1 MPKLVHKEWT
11 SKNLDYAVILDKYLY
26 IYLNHLNFGFVFTVF
41 CPLGE
46 QLEG

>member
-1 MPKLVHKEWT
+1 M
-11 SKNLDYAVILDKYLY
+11 NLPESLELF
-26 IYLNHLNFGFVFTVF
+26 FGFVFTVF